1 MSLDKN
7 HPIPLYYQ
15 LVELLR
21 EQIQSGD
28 LKPGDRLPS
37 ERELSEQVG
46 ISRMTVRQAVAFLS
60 QDGTLVVQPGVGTFV
75 AEPKLVHDTLHLLGF
90 TEEMTRQG
98 GTVSSRVLEQSL
110 TVPPTYVA
118 NALNMQSGEEA
129 VRIIRLRIS
138 EETPLLLETSYVPSQ
153 LCPGLENEDLE
164 SQSLYGLL
172 QNRYD
177 LKLESTRQTVEAT
190 IANDYEVQLFG
201 VESGMAMILLEGL
214 TYAEPGLPIEY
225 VKAIYRGDRFKFEL
239 ISDQQA
245 LASETAGAHRVSV
258 LIN

>member
-1 MSLDKN
+1 MPLDKN

-60 QDGTLVVQPGVGTFV
+60 QDGTLVVRPGVGTFV
-75 AEPKLVHDTLHLLGF
+75 AEPKLVHDTLDLLGF

-98 GTVSSRVLEQSL
+98 GTVSSRVLEQTL
-110 TVPPTYVA
+110 IMPPTYVA
-118 NALNMQSGEEA
+118 IELNMGSEEEA
-129 VRIIRLRIS
+129 VRIIRLRLG
-138 EETPLLLETSYVPSQ
+138 EEMPLLLEISYVPSQ
-153 LCPGLENEDLE
+153 LCPGLEKENLE
-164 SQSLYGLL
+164 SQSLYGLF
-172 QNRYD
+172 QKRYG
-177 LKLESTRQTVEAT
+177 LKLESTRQTMEAT

-201 VESGMAMILLEGL
+201 VEPGTAMILLEGL
-214 TYAEPGLPIEY
+214 TYAEPELPIEY

-239 ISDQQA
+239 ISDQQGITRD
-245 LASETAGAHRVSV
+245 TAGGHRVSV
-258 LIN
+258 LMN